1 MSIPIFSQTN
11 NNGNIN
17 SNCFETQYQWQWQY
31 QFLFKPISM
40 AIPIAIVVPR
50 QYQWQYQYQLF
61 SSAIS
66 MSMAI
71 SIVSIALSQYQCSIN
86 QYLSKLININGNV
99 NCSKN
104 TLSIVNGNNNT
115 SKIVNT
121 NGCQY
126 YCSCLLC
133 TKVDHPFWAFF
144 DPPLP
149 PRCNSTIMA
158 IPPLLNVV
166 ASWQPPPPD

>member
-1 MSIPIFSQTN
+1 MAMSIPIFSQTN

-71 SIVSIALSQYQCSIN
+71 SIVSIVLEQYQWSIN
-86 QYLSKLININGNV
+86 QLLLKPINTNCNV
-99 NCSKN
+99 NCSN
-104 TLSIVNGNNNT
+104 GALSIVNGNINT
-115 SKIVNT
+115 SKMSIPMVR
-121 NGCQY
+121 QY
-126 YCSCLLC
+126 YCSCLVC
-133 TKVDHPFWAFF
+133 M
-144 DPPLP
+144 
-149 PRCNSTIMA
+149 PRS
-158 IPPLLNVV
+158 L
-166 ASWQPPPPD
+166 

>member
-1 MSIPIFSQTN
+1 MAMSIPIFSQTN

-133 TKVDHPFWAFF
+133 TVRMDFSHEGHFDHEVEDTKWDF
-144 DPPLP
+144 
-149 PRCNSTIMA
+149 
-158 IPPLLNVV
+158 LLCLLSHV
-166 ASWQPPPPD
+166 

>member
-1 MSIPIFSQTN
+1 MAMSIPIFSQTN

-66 MSMAI
+66 MPMAI
-71 SIVSIALSQYQCSIN
+71 SIVSFALSQYQCPIN

-126 YCSCLLC
+126 YCSCLICNSNIMLLC
-133 TKVDHPFWAFF
+133 TTKSCRVIKEPNIIFKHIE
-144 DPPLP
+144 
-149 PRCNSTIMA
+149 RQNQ
-158 IPPLLNVV
+158 N
-166 ASWQPPPPD
+166 

>member
-1 MSIPIFSQTN
+1 MAMSIPIFSQTK

-40 AIPIAIVVPR
+40 AIPIAIVVSR
-50 QYQWQYQYQLF
+50 QYQYQLF

-104 TLSIVNGNNNT
+104 TLSIVNGNDNT

-126 YCSCLLC
+126 YCSCLPC
-133 TKVDHPFWAFF
+133 TMTSNPDPKDTCFLKKILFERGNN
-144 DPPLP
+144 PPLCVDISDEIGE
-149 PRCNSTIMA
+149 RT
-158 IPPLLNVV
+158 
-166 ASWQPPPPD
+166 

>member
-1 MSIPIFSQTN
+1 
-11 NNGNIN
+11 
-17 SNCFETQYQWQWQY
+17 
-31 QFLFKPISM
+31 M

-126 YCSCLLC
+126 YCSCLLQGS
-133 TKVDHPFWAFF
+133 HPIFW
-144 DPPLP
+144 
-149 PRCNSTIMA
+149 NSSGLMSLIFVLGICVIEVHSDTTYGHRLDKPA
-158 IPPLLNVV
+158 
-166 ASWQPPPPD
+166 